1 MSEEQRPMSEDFQQ
15 PSQSQQQSQQ
25 THSAPHTERTWWD
38 EIDLAGNQLVDEV
51 KRLLHE
57 GNIRRFRIKH
67 DGKVLVEVPVTAAA
81 GVGAA
86 TVLLAPQI
94 AILGA
99 LAGIVTHCT
108 IEIEHSGTPPTTP
121 TDRLS

>member
-1 MSEEQRPMSEDFQQ
+1 MSDEPRPTTEEFQKK
-15 PSQSQQQSQQ
+15 
-25 THSAPHTERTWWD
+25 TGERTWWD
-38 EIDLAGNQLVDEV
+38 EIDLAGNQLVDEG

-57 GNIRRFRIKH
+57 GNVRRLRIKH
-67 DGKVLVEVPVTAAA
+67 DGNVLVELPVTAAA

-108 IEIEHSGTPPTTP
+108 IEIEHVGQPPTPPS
-121 TDRLS
+121 DRLSQQ